1 MNYVKATEVDTLLE
15 TNSHKVI
22 EAQLIDYIM
31 SLRQDSISYS
41 TIKYLVAPIFTFY
54 QLNDILLNKKKV
66 FRYLGEFKRVVKDK
80 AYTIEQIRQSLQST
94 TLTHTYNY
102 SALTATSP
110 LLVHRLSLLLFQPLA
125 LYSIVA
131 ASLARPSGVLP
142 KRRRCLI
149 FAAKITSLPR

>member
-1 MNYVKATEVDTLLE
+1 LTTVTREHPKESTIYLNFVNGIRSPATKTVYVNSLKRYMNYVKATEVDTLLE

-66 FRYLGEFKRVVKDK
+66 FRYLGEFK
-80 AYTIEQIRQSLQST
+80 
-94 TLTHTYNY
+94 
-102 SALTATSP
+102 
-110 LLVHRLSLLLFQPLA
+110 
-125 LYSIVA
+125 IVG
-131 ASLARPSGVLP
+131 RP
-142 KRRRCLI
+142 K
-149 FAAKITSLPR
+149 